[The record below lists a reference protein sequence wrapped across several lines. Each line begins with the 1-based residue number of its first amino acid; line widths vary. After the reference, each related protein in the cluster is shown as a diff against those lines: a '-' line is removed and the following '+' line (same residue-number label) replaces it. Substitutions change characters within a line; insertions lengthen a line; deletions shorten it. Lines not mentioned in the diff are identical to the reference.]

1 MKALA
6 HNQAEA
12 IQFLRAFK
20 PAFTTRS
27 SGLSWPKA
35 DRTWRHAINYVR
47 GLIRPGDK
55 TITDIGKHVN
65 TDHEPLERFIRESPW
80 EHEQVQEHLHEQVP
94 EELPAEE
101 AALIVDGMAIPK
113 RAERSVGV
121 ARQWCG
127 VRGKVDNCQVVVN
140 CVLARP
146 GKQFNANQVTWPL
159 ATELYLPKK
168 WAGGADVEYD
178 SPQERERYAELRE
191 ETGIPEEIGYRP
203 KYEIALAQIERAIDA
218 GIEHGCVVG
227 DTGFG
232 RPGPFRAGLRELDEP
247 YVLEVETGKF
257 TVVPEGTT
265 VIDPG
270 PTEGRGRPREHPTY
284 PAEVSAETPAE
295 IANGLEADDWA
306 TVTWNQGSK
315 GPLTGSF
322 SRIRVRV
329 VEDVGNRWLSD
340 ETGWLLLKK
349 DHGEEDELKAWI
361 CWGLDDPSLEELV
374 DWAQLRW
381 AVERYHQDSKQEL
394 GADEYQG
401 RTWSGLHHH
410 LSGVMLAHAFIAER
424 RLDRGMD
431 REQLPSFQDLVR
443 EIVRTSAIQDL
454 QADLDMGE
462 ADAEAVAELMLNRYS
477 SWDEP

>member
-1 MKALA
+1 MNELV
-6 HNQAEA
+6 HTQTDVL
-12 IQFLRAFK
+12 QFLRQFK
-20 PAFTTRS
+20 PAFTTRL

-35 DRTWRHAINYVR
+35 DRTWLNATSYLR

-55 TITDIGKHVN
+55 TVTDIANHVN
-65 TDHEPLERFIRESPW
+65 TDHEQLERFIRESPW
-80 EHEQVQEHLHEQVP
+80 EHEQVLDHLHEQVP
-94 EELPAEE
+94 EGVPAAE

-146 GKQFNANQVTWPL
+146 GTQVNANQVTWPL
-159 ATELYLPKK
+159 ATHLYLPEK
-168 WAGGADVEYD
+168 WAGGADVEYNG
-178 SPQERERYAELRE
+178 PEERERYAELRE
-191 ETGIPEEIGYRP
+191 ETGVPEALGYRP
-203 KYEIALAQIERAIDA
+203 KYEIALEQIERAIDA
-218 GIEHGCVVG
+218 GITHGCVVG
-227 DTGFG
+227 DTAFG

-247 YVLEVETGKF
+247 YVLEVETTKF
-257 TVVPEGTT
+257 HVVPEATA

-270 PTEGRGRPREHPTY
+270 STDGRGRPREHPAY
-284 PAEVSAETPAE
+284 PEEVSAETPTE
-295 IANGLEADDWA
+295 IADGLDDDAWTA
-306 TVTWNQGSK
+306 VTWNQGSK

-322 SRIRVRV
+322 SRTRVRV
-329 VEDVGNRWLSD
+329 VEDAGKQWLSD

-349 DHGEEDELKAWI
+349 DHGEDDELKAWI
-361 CWGLDDPSLEELV
+361 CWGLDETDLEELV

-381 AVERYHQDSKQEL
+381 TVERYHQDTKQEL

-401 RTWSGLHHH
+401 RTWQGFHHH
-410 LSGVMLAHAFIAER
+410 LSGVMLAHAFIAEQ
-424 RLDRGMD
+424 RLDRGID

-454 QADLDMGE
+454 QTDLDMNE